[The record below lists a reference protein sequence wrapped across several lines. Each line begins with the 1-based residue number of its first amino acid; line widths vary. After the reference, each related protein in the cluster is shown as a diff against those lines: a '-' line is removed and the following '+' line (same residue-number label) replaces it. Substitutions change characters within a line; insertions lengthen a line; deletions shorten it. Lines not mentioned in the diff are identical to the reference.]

1 MITLQPVLHIPAV
14 SKWDEKINLKIS
26 GLRPFDIIEIILTV
40 KDEADAEW
48 RSHAVFQANRLGEVD
63 PAAAAPIKGTY
74 QSKDQMGLF
83 WSMQAVESSCS
94 FHKKSVNSSVY
105 RIEVKQKER
114 TILSKEIKRVLLSE
128 TVERQEVSENGL
140 SGTFFRP
147 LAVNQPPAVIV
158 LGGSDGG
165 LDETM
170 AGMLANYG
178 YATFAIPYFQYKQL
192 PKKLVEIPLEY
203 FRKAIDWLGRQ
214 EGLHHRQIGICGRSK
229 GGELALLIGSHF
241 LEIRFAV
248 SHVGGGVVF
257 QGVGL
262 KKFRQT
268 SSWSL
273 DGAPLAFA
281 PLPLFSLS
289 QLWNMVTHKLTRQ
302 PHAFTDLYKK
312 ALRKVKEDHPAII
325 KAEHIN
331 GPILLTSGTDDLVWP
346 SASMNEKIV
355 ERLKKKRFPYSV
367 KHLYFEDA
375 GHNIR
380 PPYFPTSGRKSRKIA
395 YGGKTEADAIAAQT
409 FWRELLLFLEKSTA
423 PNN

>member
-147 LAVNQPPAVIV
+147 LAVNRPPAVIV

-241 LEIRFAV
+241 PEIRFAV

-380 PPYFPTSGRKSRKIA
+380 PPYFPTSERKSRKIA

-409 FWRELLLFLEKSTA
+409 FWRELLLFLEKFSDKF
-423 PNN
+423 